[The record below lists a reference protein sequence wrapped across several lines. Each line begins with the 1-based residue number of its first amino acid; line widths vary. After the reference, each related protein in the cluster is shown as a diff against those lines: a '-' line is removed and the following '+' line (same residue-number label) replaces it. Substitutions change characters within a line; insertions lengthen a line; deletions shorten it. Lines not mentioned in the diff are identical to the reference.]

1 MAELERDISA
11 TYLSDIG
18 RIPLLRHEEEILL
31 ARRIEQSLKN
41 YRGAI
46 LSTAYVL
53 EAALDVLAGVRSGT
67 TQPYSVIDRL
77 PPDATGRQRLRRL
90 LARRLPRVED
100 LLRQN
105 RQEFA
110 QAVDPM
116 ALTVANNG
124 VRKGI
129 TDRRLTAARIVEQ
142 SPPRLALLQPAI
154 DRLQGLAQQM
164 EALRRRLARQ
174 AKAGHDDHSNS
185 LRVQLLA
192 LMHCV
197 QEDTATLKRQL
208 ILIENHRRN
217 YETARQEFCARNL
230 RLVVS
235 IAKRYRGSGMS
246 LLDLIQ
252 EGNTGLLRGVDKF
265 DLARGCKFSTYAT
278 WWIRQAI
285 RRAIGQQS
293 RTIRV
298 PDHVVE
304 RLKRFRDASREQLIQ
319 HGRKVPS
326 TLELA
331 KVMGWSVG
339 ETVHAMRSQRQ
350 PMSLDETIDDQKG
363 SSLAE
368 RLPDF
373 REPSPPTEVDRGLL
387 KTQIEKVLQE
397 LHGRDREIISLHFGL
412 RDGRPRTLDEIGKT
426 FAISRERVR
435 QIEVRAL
442 RTLQQP
448 TIAARLVD
456 FV

>member
-18 RIPLLRHEEEILL
+18 RVSLLTHEEELSL
-31 ARRIEQSLKN
+31 AQRIEQSLKD

-53 EAALDVLAGVRSGT
+53 EATLDLLAGVRRGT
-67 TQPYSVIDRL
+67 TPSYCVIERL
-77 PPDATGRQRLRRL
+77 PLDATGRQRLRGL
-90 LARRLPRVED
+90 LARRLPRIED

-105 RQEFA
+105 RQTF
-110 QAVDPM
+110 
-116 ALTVANNG
+116 ALTLDPSGLAVTKSAAWKEIIG
-124 VRKGI
+124 
-129 TDRRLTAARIVEQ
+129 RRLVAAHIIEQ
-142 SPPRLALLQPAI
+142 LPPKLALLQPAVE
-154 DRLQGLAQQM
+154 RLQGFAQQM
-164 EALRRRLARQ
+164 GALRRRLDRQ
-174 AKAGHDDHSNS
+174 AKAGHVENVRS
-185 LRVQLLA
+185 LRTQLSA
-192 LMHCV
+192 LMQCV
-197 QEDTATLKRQL
+197 QEDTATLRQQLVL
-208 ILIENHRRN
+208 IAKHRRN
-217 YETARQEFCARNL
+217 YETARQEFCVRNL

-235 IAKRYRGSGMS
+235 IAKRYRGCGMS

-252 EGNTGLLRGVDKF
+252 EGNAGLLRGVDKF

-285 RRAIGQQS
+285 RRAISQQT

-304 RLKRFRDASREQLIQ
+304 RLHQFRDAREELIQ
-319 HGRKVPS
+319 RRGKVP
-326 TLELA
+326 TMLELA
-331 KVMGWSVG
+331 EVMGWSAG
-339 ETVHAMRSQRQ
+339 ETAHAMRSQRQ
-350 PMSLDETIDDQKG
+350 PVSLDETIDDEKR
-363 SSLAE
+363 SSLSE
-368 RLPDF
+368 RLSDF
-373 REPSPPTEVDRGLL
+373 REPSPLVEVDKGLL
-387 KTQIEKVLQE
+387 KTQVENVLQE
-397 LHGRDREIISLHFGL
+397 LQGRDREIIELHFGL

-435 QIEVRAL
+435 QIESRAL

>member
-1 MAELERDISA
+1 MTELERDISA

-18 RIPLLRHEEEILL
+18 RIPLLSHDEEILL

-53 EAALDVLAGVRSGT
+53 ETALDVLAGVRSGT

-77 PPDATGRQRLRRL
+77 PPDTIGRQRLRRL

-110 QAVDPM
+110 RAVDPM

-192 LMHCV
+192 LMQCV

-208 ILIENHRRN
+208 TLIENHRRN

-235 IAKRYRGSGMS
+235 TAKKYRGSGMS
-246 LLDLIQ
+246 LPDLIQ
-252 EGNTGLLRGVDKF
+252 EGNAGLLRGVDKF

-285 RRAIGQQS
+285 RRAISQQS
-293 RTIRV
+293 RTIRI

-304 RLKRFRDASREQLIQ
+304 RLKRFRDAREELIQ
-319 HGRKVPS
+319 HSRKVPS

-387 KTQIEKVLQE
+387 KTQIENVLQE
-397 LHGRDREIISLHFGL
+397 LQGRDREIILLHFGL
-412 RDGRPRTLDEIGKT
+412 RDGRPRTLNEIGKT